1 MSRDTVLAGSAG
13 PAPVSSGLV
22 GPLILVV
29 AGLVA
34 LGGGSLILRSF
45 GPGYRVGRLLASTPR
60 ATIEEA
66 GTLAATGTR
75 RYIRVDG
82 RLDSAE
88 DFPDEHDRP
97 LVYRRRRLETQRA
110 GRWTVIHEDVE
121 VVPFEVRDGLAALAV
136 DGARLG
142 DGLVVLPRESVG
154 TAADAPDRVPRDLPP
169 TTPLRY
175 RVEQVSAVE
184 HATVLGVP
192 ERRPDGTTALT
203 AGLGR
208 PLILSTLE
216 PTEAMQL
223 LAGGRRGRPL
233 AALALL
239 GAGIGLLAV
248 GLAWAVVAV
257 FAATV
262 VPGPVLAASP
272 SATPGTGGDTR
283 SVGEGP
289 GLVGSPL
296 MAIGIVIA
304 IAALSLVASL
314 IYVRATARRDAERS
328 DRR

>member
-1 MSRDTVLAGSAG
+1 M
-13 PAPVSSGLV
+13 
-22 GPLILVV
+22 GPLIVVV

-34 LGGGSLILRSF
+34 LGGGALVLRSF
-45 GPGYRVGRLLASTPR
+45 GPGYRVGRLLASTPL

-66 GTLAATGTR
+66 ETLSAVGTR
-75 RYIRVDG
+75 RYVRVDG
-82 RLDSAE
+82 RIDSSE
-88 DFPDEHDRP
+88 DFPDEHERP
-97 LVYRRRRLETQRA
+97 LVYRRRRLEAQRA
-110 GRWTVIHEDVE
+110 GRWTVIDQE
-121 VVPFEVRDGLAALAV
+121 VQLVPFELRAGLAALAV
-136 DGARLG
+136 DGASLG

-154 TAADAPDRVPRDLPP
+154 TAADAPGRVPAELPP
-169 TTPLRY
+169 ATPLRY

-192 ERRPDGTTALT
+192 ERRSDGTTVLT

-216 PTEAMQL
+216 TTEAMQL

-239 GAGIGLLAV
+239 AAGLGLLAA
-248 GLAWAVVAV
+248 GLAWAVVAAL
-257 FAATV
+257 AAMV
-262 VPGPVLAASP
+262 VPGAVWAATPSP
-272 SATPGTGGDTR
+272 TPGTGGDTR

-296 MAIGIVIA
+296 MAVGIVVA
-304 IAALSLVASL
+304 IAVVSVAASL
-314 IYVRATARRDAERS
+314 IYVRATARRASERS

>member
-1 MSRDTVLAGSAG
+1 
-13 PAPVSSGLV
+13 V
-22 GPLILVV
+22 GPLIVVV

-45 GPGYRVGRLLASTPR
+45 GPGYRVGRLLASTPS

-66 GTLAATGTR
+66 ETLAANGTR
-75 RYIRVDG
+75 RYVRIAG

-88 DFPDEHDRP
+88 DFPDEHERP
-97 LVYRRRRLETQRA
+97 LVYRRRRLEAWRA
-110 GRWTVIHEDVE
+110 GRWTIVDEDVQ
-121 VVPFEVRDGLAALAV
+121 VVPFEVREGLAALAV

-154 TAADAPDRVPRDLPP
+154 TAADAPERVPDDLPP
-169 TTPLRY
+169 ATPLRY

-192 ERRPDGTTALT
+192 ERRPDGTTVLT

-233 AALALL
+233 AAL
-239 GAGIGLLAV
+239 GLLAGGLALLAA
-248 GLAWAVVAV
+248 GLAWAVVAA
-257 FAATV
+257 FAAMV
-262 VPGPVLAASP
+262 APGSVLAASP
-272 SATPGTGGDTR
+272 SPTPGTGGDTR

-296 MAIGIVIA
+296 MAIAIVIA
-304 IAALSLVASL
+304 IAALSVVASL
-314 IYVRATARRDAERS
+314 IYVRATARRASERS
-328 DRR
+328 DRG

>member
-1 MSRDTVLAGSAG
+1 VE
-13 PAPVSSGLV
+13 
-22 GPLILVV
+22 PLILVV

-34 LGGGSLILRSF
+34 FGGGFLVLRSF
-45 GPGYRVGRLLASTPR
+45 GPGYRVGRLLASAPA
-60 ATIEEA
+60 ATFEEA
-66 GTLAATGTR
+66 ESLAATGTR

-97 LVYRRRRLETQRA
+97 LVYRRRRLEARRA
-110 GRWTVIHEDVE
+110 GRWTVIDEHVE

-136 DGARLG
+136 DGAGLG
-142 DGLVVLPRESVG
+142 EGLVVLPRESVG
-154 TAADAPDRVPRDLPP
+154 TASDAPDRVPNDLPP
-169 TTPLRY
+169 TTPLRF
-175 RVEQVSAVE
+175 RIEQVSAVE

-216 PTEAMQL
+216 PAEAMQL

-233 AALALL
+233 AALVLL
-239 GAGIGLLAV
+239 TTGLGLLAL
-248 GLAWAVVAV
+248 GLGWALIGAL
-257 FAATV
+257 AATI

-272 SATPGTGGDTR
+272 SPTPGIGGDTR

-296 MAIGIVIA
+296 MAIGIVVA
-304 IAALSLVASL
+304 IAALSVAVSL
-314 IYVRATARRDAERS
+314 IYVRATARRPSERS
-328 DRR
+328 DRH